1 MPADRKPTGTEEVLM
16 FLLGNPLRK
25 RLLRLYVEAKEMR
38 SPKQLTVPVNKDV
51 SIVSYHV
58 RVLAEHGAV
67 ELVDTQPRRGAVEHF
82 YKATSLVDEVPWAR
96 AVLGLRSRARRSR

>member
-1 MPADRKPTGTEEVLM
+1 MPANRKPSGTDEVLI

-25 RLLRLYVEAKEMR
+25 RLFRLYVEAKESR
-38 SPKQLTVPVNKDV
+38 SPKQMTVPVNRDV

-67 ELVDTQPRRGAVEHF
+67 KLVGTRPRRGAVEHF

-96 AVLGLRSRARRSR
+96 AVLGLTSRS

>member
-1 MPADRKPTGTEEVLM
+1 MPANRKPSGTDEVLI

-25 RLLRLYVEAKEMR
+25 RLFRLYVEAKETR
-38 SPKQLTVPVNKDV
+38 SPKQMTVPVNRDV

-67 ELVDTQPRRGAVEHF
+67 ELVGTRPRRGAVEHF

-96 AVLGLRSRARRSR
+96 VALGLTSRS

>member
-1 MPADRKPTGTEEVLM
+1 MPANRKPNGTEEALI
-16 FLLGNPLRK
+16 FLLVNPLRK
-25 RLLRLYVEAKEMR
+25 RLFRLYVEAKEMR
-38 SPKQLTVPVNKDV
+38 SPKQLTVPVNRDV

-96 AVLGLRSRARRSR
+96 AVLGLTSRT